1 MKFASWLIGI
11 SCAVG
16 IVTADSKAFSQPSNS
31 KPANQAAQ
39 RSESQWSTIGLY
51 CFGCHNEEV
60 RAGNLLLD
68 QLGAESV
75 PEHPEIFEKVVRKL
89 RGRQMPPPGM
99 EQPSQQEVD
108 ALIAWLES
116 TLDKTGKEHLAGRV
130 PVQRLNRTEYANAV
144 KDLLAVE
151 IDPNKYLPADIAVEG
166 FSNIAAALT
175 VSPAFL
181 EQYVNVARVVSRMA
195 VGKPL
200 PDLAKASFPPPAVGD
215 QDGYVDGMPLG
226 TRGGTRFEYTFPA
239 DGEYR
244 LTISDLDFGL
254 YPRGVENET
263 TVVVLIDR
271 KEAFRQKVGGDAD
284 REFVDRGGGAPAGAK
299 LMERFANIP
308 MQVTAGV
315 HEVVVTFIE
324 RSRVATDDLVA
335 GGVQYS
341 GFGFKGYLRLPR
353 VIGSIQLV
361 GPYAATGPTRTPSR
375 EKLFICKPEVPERE
389 RACAQRITTDL
400 AGRAFRRPVTKD
412 DVVGLMAFYDAGR
425 EGPGGFN
432 AGIEQMVTAVLVS
445 PDFLY
450 RGIARSQKDVKFYAL
465 SDLELASRLS
475 FFLWKRSPDDELL
488 KLANNG
494 ELRRPGVLDA
504 QVRRMLAAPQAE
516 TLVTDFALR
525 WLDLL
530 EVDKFEWDRQIFPE
544 FNAEL
549 RQDVSTE
556 IDLFLRSVLLEDK
569 NVEELLTADYTF
581 LNERLAKH
589 YGITTV
595 HGTQFRRVHLEDEN
609 RYGLLGKGAVL
620 LHTSYGNRTSPVV
633 RGAWVLDKLRG
644 TPPAPPPPNVV
655 TDLSTPPGAQP
666 KTMRAMLEQHRANP
680 TCNMCHGVIEPHGL
694 PLEHFTVTGQW
705 RDVDWQANAPI
716 DAKVTMPDG
725 KEIEAPADL
734 RRALLSRPGQ
744 FAQAL
749 TQKLMMYA
757 LGREIEPRDMPQVRA
772 ITRAAAKN
780 DYRFSSL
787 VAGIVSSD
795 AFRMQ
800 AQEE

>member
-1 MKFASWLIGI
+1 MNLARWLIGI

-16 IVTADSKAFSQPSNS
+16 IVSADSKVFSQP
-31 KPANQAAQ
+31 ANQVAQ
-39 RSESQWSTIGLY
+39 HPGSQWSTIQTY
-51 CFGCHNEEV
+51 CLICHNKDV
-60 RAGNLLLD
+60 RAGNLRLD

-75 PEHPEIFEKVVRKL
+75 AQHPEIFEKAVRKL
-89 RGRQMPPPGM
+89 RGRQMPPPGFL
-99 EQPSQQEVD
+99 QPSQKEID
-108 ALIAWLES
+108 ALVGWIES
-116 TLDKTGKEHLAGRV
+116 TLDENSKGHPAGHV
-130 PVQRLNRTEYANAV
+130 PVQRLNRAEYAHAV
-144 KDLLAVE
+144 KDLLGVE
-151 IDPNKYLPADIAVEG
+151 VDPTKYLPADIAVEG

-175 VSPAFL
+175 VSPTFL

-195 VGKPL
+195 VGKPVPEL
-200 PDLAKASFPPPAVGD
+200 VKASFPPPATGD

-244 LTISDLDFGL
+244 LTITDLDFGL
-254 YPRGVENET
+254 YPRGAENET

-271 KEAFRQKVGGDAD
+271 KEVFREKVGGEAD
-284 REFVDRGGGAPAGAK
+284 RKFVDRGGGAPAGAK
-299 LMERFANIP
+299 LMQRFADIP
-308 MQVTAGV
+308 VQVTAGV

-324 RSRVATDDLVA
+324 RSRVATDDPVA
-335 GGVQYS
+335 GGALYF

-353 VIGSIQLV
+353 LIGPIRLV

-375 EKLFICKPEVPERE
+375 EKLFICKPEGPEQE
-389 RACAQRITTDL
+389 RACAERITRDL
-400 AGRAFRRPVTKD
+400 AGRAFRRPVTKED
-412 DVVGLMAFYDAGR
+412 IGGLMAFYDAGC

-450 RGIARSQKDVKFYAL
+450 RGIARPPAGVEAKFHEL
-465 SDLELASRLS
+465 TDLELASRLS
-475 FFLWKRSPDDELL
+475 FFLWKRAPDDELL
-488 KLANNG
+488 KLASEG

-504 QVRRMLAAPQAE
+504 QVRRLLAAPQAE

-530 EVDKFEWDRQIFPE
+530 EVNKFEWDKQICPE
-544 FNAEL
+544 FSAEL
-549 RQDVSTE
+549 RQDFATE
-556 IDLFLRSVLLEDK
+556 IDLFLRSILLDDK

-581 LNERLAKH
+581 LNEKLAKH

-595 HGTQFRRVHLEDEN
+595 HGEQFRRVHLEDEN

-666 KTMRAMLEQHRANP
+666 KTIRQMLEQHRANP

-694 PLEHFTVTGQW
+694 PLERFTVTGQW

-716 DAKVTMPDG
+716 DSKVAMPDG
-725 KEIEAPADL
+725 TEIEGPAEL
-734 RRALLSRPGQ
+734 RRVLLSRPGQ
-744 FAQAL
+744 FVQAL
-749 TQKLMMYA
+749 TVKLMMYA
-757 LGREIEPRDMPQVRA
+757 LGREIAPYDMPQVRS
-772 ITRAAAKN
+772 IVRDAAKN
-780 DYRFSSL
+780 DYKFSSI
-787 VAGIVSSD
+787 VSGIVSSD

-800 AQEE
+800 ALED

>member
-16 IVTADSKAFSQPSNS
+16 IVSADSKAFSQP
-31 KPANQAAQ
+31 ANRVAQ
-39 RSESQWSTIGLY
+39 RPESQWSTIGLY

-116 TLDKTGKEHLAGRV
+116 TLDKGGTAHLAGRV

-151 IDPNKYLPADIAVEG
+151 IDPNKFLPADIAVEG

-200 PDLAKASFPPPAVGD
+200 PDLAKASFPPPAIGD

-271 KEAFRQKVGGDAD
+271 KEVFRQKVGGDAD

-315 HEVVVTFIE
+315 HEVVVTFVE

-335 GGVQYS
+335 GGIQYQ

-375 EKLFICKPEVPERE
+375 EKLFICKPEVPEQE

-450 RGIARSQKDVKFYAL
+450 RGIARPQKDAKFYAL

-475 FFLWKRSPDDELL
+475 FFLWKRAPDEELL
-488 KLANNG
+488 KLAKNG

-556 IDLFLRSVLLEDK
+556 IDLFLRSILLEDR
-569 NVEELLTADYTF
+569 NVDELLTADYTF

-716 DAKVTMPDG
+716 DSKVTMPDG

-734 RRALLSRPGQ
+734 RRALLGRPGQ

>member
-1 MKFASWLIGI
+1 MKLAGWLIGI

-16 IVTADSKAFSQPSNS
+16 IVSADSKAFSQP
-31 KPANQAAQ
+31 ANQTGQ
-39 RSESQWSTIGLY
+39 HPESQWSTIQLY
-51 CFGCHNEEV
+51 CFGCHNEGV
-60 RAGNLLLD
+60 RAGNLFLD

-89 RGRQMPPPGM
+89 RGRQMPPPGID
-99 EQPSQQEVD
+99 QPSQQEVD
-108 ALIAWLES
+108 ALIGWLES
-116 TLDKTGKEHLAGRV
+116 TLDESSKAHLAGRV

-151 IDPNKYLPADIAVEG
+151 IDPNQYLPADIAVEG

-195 VGKPL
+195 VGKPVPEL
-200 PDLAKASFPPPAVGD
+200 VKASFPPPATGD

-244 LTISDLDFGL
+244 VTISDLDFGL

-271 KEAFRQKVGGDAD
+271 KEVFREKVGGDAD

-308 MQVTAGV
+308 VQVTAGV

-324 RSRVATDDLVA
+324 RSRVATDDLIA
-335 GGVQYS
+335 GGTQYH
-341 GFGFKGYLRLPR
+341 GFAFKGYLRLPR
-353 VIGSIQLV
+353 VVGSIQVV

-375 EKLFICKPEVPERE
+375 EKLFICKPEVAEQE

-425 EGPGGFN
+425 EGTGGFN

-475 FFLWKRSPDDELL
+475 FFLWKRAPDDELL
-488 KLANNG
+488 TLAKKG

-544 FNAEL
+544 FSAEL

-556 IDLFLRSVLLEDK
+556 IDLFLRSILLEDK
-569 NVEELLTADYTF
+569 NVQELLTADYTF

-595 HGTQFRRVHLEDEN
+595 HGAQFRRVHLEDEN

-633 RGAWVLDKLRG
+633 RGAWVLGKLRG

-705 RDVDWQANAPI
+705 RNVDWQAEAPI
-716 DAKVTMPDG
+716 DSKVTMPDG
-725 KEIEAPADL
+725 TVVEGPADL

-744 FAQAL
+744 FVQAL
-749 TQKLMMYA
+749 TVKLMMYA
-757 LGREIEPRDMPQVRA
+757 LGREIAPYDMPQVRA
-772 ITRAAAKN
+772 IVRAAAKN
-780 DYRFSSL
+780 DYRFSSI

-800 AQEE
+800 ALEE

>member
-1 MKFASWLIGI
+1 MKLAGWLIGA

-16 IVTADSKAFSQPSNS
+16 IVSAGSEAFSQPANS
-31 KPANQAAQ
+31 QPAKQVAQ
-39 RSESQWSTIGLY
+39 HPESQWSTIGLY

-68 QLGAESV
+68 QLSAESV

-99 EQPSQQEVD
+99 EQPSQQDVD

-116 TLDKTGKEHLAGRV
+116 TLDKSGKEHLAGRV
-130 PVQRLNRTEYANAV
+130 PVERLNRTEYGNAV

-181 EQYVNVARVVSRMA
+181 EQYVNVARVVSHMA
-195 VGKPL
+195 VGNPL
-200 PDLAKASFPPPAVGD
+200 PEIVKASFPAPAIGD

-244 LTISDLDFGL
+244 LTITDLDFGL

-263 TVVVLIDR
+263 TVVVLVDR
-271 KEAFRQKVGGDAD
+271 KEVFRQKVGGDAD

-335 GGVQYS
+335 GGTQYS

-353 VIGSIQLV
+353 VVGSIQLA
-361 GPYAATGPTRTPSR
+361 GPYAATSPTRTPSR
-375 EKLFICKPEVPERE
+375 EKLFICKPQAPEQE

-450 RGIARSQKDVKFYAL
+450 RGIARPQKDAKFYAL

-475 FFLWKRSPDDELL
+475 FFLWKRAPDEELL
-488 KLANNG
+488 KLANEG
-494 ELRRPGVLDA
+494 ELQRPGVLDA
-504 QVRRMLAAPQAE
+504 QVRRMLASPLAE

-530 EVDKFEWDRQIFPE
+530 EVEKFEWDRQIFPE
-544 FNAEL
+544 FSAEL
-549 RQDVSTE
+549 RHDVATE
-556 IDLFLRSVLLEDK
+556 IDLFLRSILLEDK
-569 NVEELLTADYTF
+569 NVEQLLTADYTF
-581 LNERLAKH
+581 LNERLARH

-595 HGTQFRRVHLEDEN
+595 HGAQFRRVHLEDEN

-655 TDLSTPPGAQP
+655 TDLSTPPGAAP

-716 DAKVTMPDG
+716 DSKVTMPDG
-725 KEIEAPADL
+725 KEIDRPADL

-744 FAQAL
+744 FVQAL

-772 ITRAAAKN
+772 IVREAAKN